1 MILILGKTNKIFE
14 SGWNVD
20 GTSIEGNC
28 KNILNF
34 IFYDKIIEIGL
45 LFLSKDLGK
54 RNSISIKKE
63 KKTVDV
69 RERVNVVIFHS
80 LSE

>member
-1 MILILGKTNKIFE
+1 MMILILGKTNKIFE

-45 LFLSKDLGK
+45 LFLLFFE
-54 RNSISIKKE
+54 I
-63 KKTVDV
+63 VM
-69 RERVNVVIFHS
+69 
-80 LSE
+80 